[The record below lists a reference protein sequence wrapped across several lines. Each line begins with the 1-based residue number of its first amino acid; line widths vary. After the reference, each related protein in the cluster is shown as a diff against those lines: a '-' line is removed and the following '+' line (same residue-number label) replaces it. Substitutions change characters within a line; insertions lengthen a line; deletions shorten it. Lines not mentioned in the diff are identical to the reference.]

1 MPQIH
6 PTSIIDSK
14 ADIDSKAI
22 IGPYVVIEGPVKIG
36 ADTTVGPFCHLMGH
50 TTIGAKCDI
59 HAHVCIGDV
68 PQDRAYDGTISY
80 VEIGDECILREG
92 VTVHC
97 ATGENEVT
105 RIGNHCFLMSNVH
118 VGHNCVLDD
127 EVTMISGSLLGGHV
141 HVGRKAI
148 ISGNAG
154 VHQFVRIGELAMVS
168 GLGKIVQDIPPF
180 FMTDRDG
187 DIVGLNFVGLR
198 RAGYNSE
205 ERLELKEAYR
215 TIYRQGNLHEK
226 AIGIM
231 DESVKTDAGRRLLDF
246 MKAPSK
252 RGITSR
258 SKRRRAG
265 RDSDAG

>member
-6 PTSIIDSK
+6 PTAIIDSQSEV
-14 ADIDSKAI
+14 DPSTT
-22 IGPYVVIEGPVKIG
+22 IGPYTVVGGPVKIG
-36 ADTTVGPFCHLMGH
+36 PRCRIGPFCHIQGH
-50 TTIGAKCDI
+50 TTIGAECKI

-68 PQDRAYDGTISY
+68 PQDRAFDGTVSY
-80 VEIGDECILREG
+80 IKIGDNCILREG
-92 VTVHC
+92 VTVHV
-97 ATGENEVT
+97 ATGEGLT
-105 RIGNHCFLMSNVH
+105 TSIGDRCFLMTNTH
-118 VGHNCVLDD
+118 IGHNCELADD
-127 EVTMISGSLLGGHV
+127 VTMISGSLLGGHV
-141 HVGRKAI
+141 YVGAKAI

-198 RAGYNSE
+198 RAGYDSE
-205 ERLELKEAYR
+205 ERMELKEAYR

-231 DESVKTDAGRRLLDF
+231 ADAVKTDAGRRLLEF
-246 MKAPSK
+246 MQAPSK

-258 SKRRRAG
+258 SKRRK
-265 RDSDAG
+265 